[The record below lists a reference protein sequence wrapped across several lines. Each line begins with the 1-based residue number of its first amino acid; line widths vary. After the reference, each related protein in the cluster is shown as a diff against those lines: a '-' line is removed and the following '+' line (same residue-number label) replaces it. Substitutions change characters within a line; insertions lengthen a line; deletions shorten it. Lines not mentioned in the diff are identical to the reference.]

1 MAKIMVFVPAFGRQ
15 ISTTTFESTHALM
28 MTFMQKGIQANICSF
43 SWPGIAEARNMML
56 SWWYDACPDFSH
68 LLMVDADM
76 GFNPQ
81 MVLDMLT
88 FSEPM
93 VGAIYPKKTYPI
105 EWVGSG
111 LAAPEYRTGFIEVE
125 GLGMGC
131 FLIRRDAVAAMIE
144 KFPEMIFP
152 YMAMPEMKFSGAHR
166 TLGFFDEMRTQA
178 GLVSEDISFC
188 RRYRK
193 TGGKIW
199 ATTNHKI
206 EHVGAHGFSACFAEE
221 RAKVRSQMQS
231 VKAKHGIFIYN
242 PHDNFIGRSLEKYG
256 EWCEFEIDLL
266 KRFVRPGDTVIDA
279 GANIGTH
286 ALAFAEM
293 VGSGGKVLAFEPQPR
308 IAALLRENVDKNA
321 PGIVSAQQI
330 ALGIVS
336 GVCNMADLPPDD
348 TEFNFGGVPISAP
361 GTQLTEV
368 TTIDALNLNPS
379 LIKID
384 VEGMEPEVILGARET
399 IKRCQPIIYLECNR
413 KDTKDVATVLAEIG
427 YVAFWSIGPYF
438 NPNNHFGNTE
448 NVWPNVMP
456 SCNLLA
462 VPATLE
468 GWRHLDMDVFPY
480 LGATDNWRDAQLR
493 IDGQAAA

>member
-1 MAKIMVFVPAFGRQ
+1 MAKIMVWVPAFGRQ
-15 ISTTTFESTHALM
+15 ITTTTFESTHELM
-28 MTFMQKGIQANICSF
+28 GTFMQKGIQASICSF
-43 SWPGIAEARNMML
+43 SWPGIAEARNMTL
-56 SWWYDACPDFSH
+56 SWWYDAMPDFSH
-68 LLMVDADM
+68 LLMIDADM
-76 GFNPQ
+76 GFSSQ

-88 FSEPM
+88 FSEPL

-111 LAAPEYRTGFIEVE
+111 LATPEYRNGFIEVE
-125 GLGMGC
+125 ALGMGC
-131 FLIRRDAVAAMIE
+131 FLIRRDAIAAMIE

-199 ATTNHKI
+199 ATTAHQI
-206 EHVGAHGFSACFAEE
+206 THVGPHAFTACFAEE
-221 RAKVRSQMQS
+221 RAKVRSKMRS
-231 VKAKHGIFIYN
+231 VKAKHGVFVYN
-242 PHDNFIGRSLEKYG
+242 PNDTFVGRSLEQYG

-266 KRFVRPGDTVIDA
+266 KQFVKPGDTVIDA

-286 ALAFAEM
+286 TLAFAEM
-293 VGSGGKVLAFEPQPR
+293 VGAGGKVIAVEPQPR
-308 IAALLRENVDKNA
+308 IAALLRENIDNNA
-321 PGIVSAQQI
+321 PGIAIPHQI

-336 GVCNMADLPPDD
+336 GVCQMADLPPDEV
-348 TEFNFGGVPISAP
+348 EFNFGAVPISAP

-368 TTIDALNLNPS
+368 VSIDAMKLSPS

-399 IKRCQPIIYLECNR
+399 IKRCQPVIYLECNS
-413 KDTKDVATVLAEIG
+413 DNTGDVAKVLSEIG
-427 YVAFWSIGPYF
+427 YRAYWSIGPYF
-438 NPNNHFGNTE
+438 NPQNHFGNGK
-448 NVWPNVMP
+448 NIWPNVMP
-456 SCNLLA
+456 SANLIA
-462 VPATLE
+462 VPIGDWSHSIDLPRYRD
-468 GWRHLDMDVFPY
+468 G
-480 LGATDNWRDAQLR
+480 DNWRAVENV
-493 IDGQAAA
+493 AAA